1 MAPFFRGSRTIIP
14 TFIKTTKSNL
24 LWRGI
29 KELLE
34 MWALWMLITNAVG
47 MIVLSVPPAVK
58 QPDLSVHL
66 TKPKKLF
73 IVQHNKGLSQV
84 RGDYIDFGGL

>member
-1 MAPFFRGSRTIIP
+1 
-14 TFIKTTKSNL
+14 
-24 LWRGI
+24 
-29 KELLE
+29 
-34 MWALWMLITNAVG
+34 MWALWVLITNAVG

-58 QPDLSVHL
+58 QPDLSVHVL

-84 RGDYIDFGGL
+84 GGDYIDFGGL